1 MATTKFYLDTRA
13 VSAGE
18 PAPLKI
24 AVTKHGKT
32 ALYSLDVKLQPSQWD
47 NHRQVILNHPN
58 KLRLNNFIMNRKTV
72 FDNYLME
79 LTNAGE
85 LALMSATQIKN
96 RIAGLINP
104 DDAPER
110 ADLFIPRYLA
120 FAETRNAERT
130 REIYLETHKKILRF
144 DSKAKRLSFEDITKS
159 WLDRFE
165 HYLSSEEHLAPNTI
179 AIHLRN
185 IRAVVNEAIDDEV
198 TGTYAFRKKKIK
210 YQTTPKRSF
219 TLERLQELWNYPCEP
234 FQRKYIDAFKLSFL
248 LIGINVV
255 DICKLTSKN
264 IVDGRL
270 EYIRSKTGRFYSI
283 KLEPEAIEI
292 LERYKGKELLF
303 GPAEG
308 FKKYKSFANSLDRGL
323 KDIGPVIQVPNP
335 NWKRGSK
342 KHRYH
347 IQHTSAFP
355 GISIYWAR
363 HSWAT
368 IAAEID
374 IPDATISA
382 GLGHGHGDKT
392 TAIYVNFRQRKVDEA
407 NRDIIDY
414 ILGVVRQGKGSN
426 F

>member
-234 FQRKYIDAFKLSFL
+234 FQRRGYLQADLEEHRRRTAGIHTLEDRTL
-248 LIGINVV
+248 LQYQARAR
-255 DICKLTSKN
+255 
-264 IVDGRL
+264 GR
-270 EYIRSKTGRFYSI
+270 RDTGAVQGQGTALR
-283 KLEPEAIEI
+283 PC
-292 LERYKGKELLF
+292 
-303 GPAEG
+303 
-308 FKKYKSFANSLDRGL
+308 RGL
-323 KDIGPVIQVPNP
+323 QEIQ
-335 NWKRGSK
+335 
-342 KHRYH
+342 
-347 IQHTSAFP
+347 
-355 GISIYWAR
+355 
-363 HSWAT
+363 
-368 IAAEID
+368 
-374 IPDATISA
+374 
-382 GLGHGHGDKT
+382 
-392 TAIYVNFRQRKVDEA
+392 
-407 NRDIIDY
+407 
-414 ILGVVRQGKGSN
+414 VVRQLPRPRTEGHRACHPSP
-426 F
+426 

>member
-1 MATTKFYLDTRA
+1 MATTKLYLDTRA

-18 PAPLKI
+18 SAPLKI
-24 AVTKHGKT
+24 ALTKHGRT
-32 ALYSLDVKLQPSQWD
+32 ALYSLNVRLLPSQWD
-47 NHRQVILNHPN
+47 SRRQVILNHPN
-58 KLRLNNFIMNRKTV
+58 KLRLNNFIRNRKTE
-72 FDNYLME
+72 FDNYLMQ
-79 LTNAGE
+79 LTDAGE
-85 LALMSATQIKN
+85 LALMTATQIKN
-96 RIAGLINP
+96 KISWLISP
-104 DDAPER
+104 DSAPER
-110 ADLFIPRYLA
+110 ADLFLSRYRV
-120 FAETRNAERT
+120 FTETRKAERT
-130 REIYLETHKKILRF
+130 RAIYSDTQKKILRF
-144 DSKAKRLSFEDITKS
+144 DSKAGRLSFDDITKS
-159 WLDRFE
+159 WLDQFE
-165 HYLSSEEHLAPNTI
+165 YYLSNTEHLAPNTI
-179 AIHLRN
+179 AMHLRN
-185 IRAVVNEAIDDEV
+185 IRAVVNDAIDNDV

-234 FQRKYIDAFKLSFL
+234 FQQKYIDAFKLSFL

-283 KLEPEAIEI
+283 KLEPEAVEI
-292 LERYKGKELLF
+292 LERYKGKQLLF

-308 FKKYKSFANSLDRGL
+308 FKKYKSFSNSLDRGL
-323 KDIGPVIQVPNP
+323 KNIGPVSQVLNP
-335 NWKRGSK
+335 NWKKGSK
-342 KHRYH
+342 KHKYH
-347 IQHTSAFP
+347 LERESAFP

-374 IPDATISA
+374 VPDATISA

-414 ILGVVRQGKGSN
+414 VLGIVRQGKGSEI
-426 F
+426 